1 MRPEDKTEH
10 TRQAISIL
18 EAVNGADYRPEE
30 RKQSVHRAEEHKVA
44 AGRAVE
50 DRFGKQQA

>member
-1 MRPEDKTEH
+1 LRPEDKTEH